1 MGFYQL
7 FRQKRDDQLLSINV
21 SAFPA
26 LHSAHLEH
34 KRQKPS
40 GQDKPT
46 NNKVK
51 RNNSNDDLVMIQH
64 TRKILGRESQ
74 TPHNT
79 QRDKM
84 LKSAKIKWGCRQ
96 TKEL

>member
-7 FRQKRDDQLLSINV
+7 FRQKTDDQLLSINV

-26 LHSAHLEH
+26 LHSAHLE
-34 KRQKPS
+34 QKPN

-51 RNNSNDDLVMIQH
+51 RSNSKDDLVILQN
-64 TRKILGRESQ
+64 TRKILFRERQ
-74 TPHNT
+74 TPHNKYSL
-79 QRDKM
+79 QE
-84 LKSAKIKWGCRQ
+84 IKC
-96 TKEL
+96 